1 MRRTTVTRKAIPQ
14 LAPMAR
20 NIVLLIKIRGEY
32 SGSEVISSDATKII
46 IVVAANQRL
55 MSESE
60 SGKIIK
66 VNPQFGI
73 LFLLL
78 ARVVLPWFLIS

>member
-1 MRRTTVTRKAIPQ
+1 MRRTTVTRNAIPQ
-14 LAPMAR
+14 PAPMAR
-20 NIVLLIKIRGEY
+20 KIVLLIKIRGEY

-66 VNPQFGI
+66 VNPKFGI

-78 ARVVLPWFLIS
+78 TRVVLP